1 MIVIII
7 ITIIGNEVEKKKK
20 MKDYLE
26 YLEKLKAL
34 VDINELERVR
44 DYCQQQKLHV
54 RKLGRLRFIA
64 VLLTMG
70 LCVPAYD
77 GLGKLLRSA
86 LCGERYNGIESLLWL
101 ILFIVVFG
109 FTLWIVAFYSV
120 DKEKLNSMS
129 GISYVE
135 HSYAAVRNTI
145 IDEGDEFMRKLFVW
159 ERLYTLTVDDKR
171 KYDYVLKV
179 IRTLRVEY
187 ERFENKGV

>member
-1 MIVIII
+1 
-7 ITIIGNEVEKKKK
+7 
-20 MKDYLE
+20 MKEYLE
-26 YLEKLKAL
+26 YLDKLNSL
-34 VDINELERVR
+34 VDTNELERVR
-44 DYCQQQKLHV
+44 NDYQQQKSQV
-54 RKLGRLRFIA
+54 SKLGRLSFMA
-64 VLLTMG
+64 VLLTIG

-77 GLGKLLRSA
+77 GLGKLLRLA
-86 LCGERYNGIESLLWL
+86 LYGERYNGIESLLWL

-120 DKEKLNSMS
+120 DKEKFNSML

-135 HSYAAVRNTI
+135 HSYATVRNAI
-145 IDEGDEFMRKLFVW
+145 VDDGEKFMRKLFVW

-179 IRTLRVEY
+179 IRTLRLEY

>member
-1 MIVIII
+1 
-7 ITIIGNEVEKKKK
+7 
-20 MKDYLE
+20 MKEYLE
-26 YLEKLKAL
+26 YLEKLNSL
-34 VDINELERVR
+34 VDTNELERVR
-44 DYCQQQKLHV
+44 NDYQQQKSQV
-54 RKLGRLRFIA
+54 RKLGRLSFMA
-64 VLLTMG
+64 VLLTIG

-77 GLGKLLRSA
+77 GLGKLLRLA
-86 LCGERYNGIESLLWL
+86 LYGEKYNGVESLLWL
-101 ILFIVVFG
+101 TLFIVVLG

-135 HSYAAVRNTI
+135 HSYATVRNTI

-159 ERLYTLTVDDKR
+159 ERLYTLTVGDKR

>member
-1 MIVIII
+1 
-7 ITIIGNEVEKKKK
+7 
-20 MKDYLE
+20 MKEYLE
-26 YLEKLKAL
+26 YLDKLNSL
-34 VDINELERVR
+34 VDTNELERVR
-44 DYCQQQKLHV
+44 NDYQQQKLHV

-77 GLGKLLRSA
+77 GLSKLLRLA
-86 LCGERYNGIESLLWL
+86 LYGEKYNGIETVLWL
-101 ILFIVVFG
+101 ILFIVVSG

-135 HSYAAVRNTI
+135 HSYATVRNTI
-145 IDEGDEFMRKLFVW
+145 IDEGDEFMRKLFAW
-159 ERLYTLTVDDKR
+159 ERLYTLTVGDKR

>member
-1 MIVIII
+1 M
-7 ITIIGNEVEKKKK
+7 
-20 MKDYLE
+20 
-26 YLEKLKAL
+26 
-34 VDINELERVR
+34 
-44 DYCQQQKLHV
+44 
-54 RKLGRLRFIA
+54 A
-64 VLLTMG
+64 VLLTIG

-77 GLGKLLRSA
+77 GLGKLLRLA
-86 LCGERYNGIESLLWL
+86 LYGERYSGIESLLWL

-120 DKEKLNSMS
+120 DKEKLNSML

-135 HSYAAVRNTI
+135 HSYATVRNAI
-145 IDEGDEFMRKLFVW
+145 VDDGEKFMQKLFVW

-179 IRTLRVEY
+179 IRTLRLEY

>member
-1 MIVIII
+1 
-7 ITIIGNEVEKKKK
+7 
-20 MKDYLE
+20 MKEYLE
-26 YLEKLKAL
+26 YLDKLNSL
-34 VDINELERVR
+34 VDTNELERVR
-44 DYCQQQKLHV
+44 NDYQQQKSQV
-54 RKLGRLRFIA
+54 SKLGRLSFIA
-64 VLLTMG
+64 VLLTIG

-77 GLGKLLRSA
+77 GLGKLLRLA
-86 LCGERYNGIESLLWL
+86 LYGERYNGIETVLWL

-109 FTLWIVAFYSV
+109 FTLWVVAFYSV

-135 HSYAAVRNTI
+135 HSYATVRNTI
-145 IDEGDEFMRKLFVW
+145 IDEGDEFMRKLFIW

-179 IRTLRVEY
+179 IRALRVEY

>member
-1 MIVIII
+1 
-7 ITIIGNEVEKKKK
+7 
-20 MKDYLE
+20 MKEYLE
-26 YLEKLKAL
+26 YLDKLNSL
-34 VDINELERVR
+34 VDTNELERVR
-44 DYCQQQKLHV
+44 DDYQQQKLHV

-77 GLGKLLRSA
+77 GLSKLLRLA
-86 LCGERYNGIESLLWL
+86 LYGERYSGIESLLWL

-135 HSYAAVRNTI
+135 HSYATVRNTI
-145 IDEGDEFMRKLFVW
+145 IDEGDEFMRKLFIW

>member
-1 MIVIII
+1 
-7 ITIIGNEVEKKKK
+7 
-20 MKDYLE
+20 MKEYLE
-26 YLEKLKAL
+26 YLEKLNSL
-34 VDINELERVR
+34 VDTNELERVR
-44 DYCQQQKLHV
+44 NDYQQQKSQV
-54 RKLGRLRFIA
+54 RKLGRLSFMA
-64 VLLTMG
+64 VLLTIG

-77 GLGKLLRSA
+77 GLGKLLRLA
-86 LCGERYNGIESLLWL
+86 LYGEKYNGVESLLWL
-101 ILFIVVFG
+101 TLFIVVLG

-135 HSYAAVRNTI
+135 HSYATVRNTI

-159 ERLYTLTVDDKR
+159 ERLYTLTFGDKR

>member
-1 MIVIII
+1 
-7 ITIIGNEVEKKKK
+7 
-20 MKDYLE
+20 MKEYLE
-26 YLEKLKAL
+26 YLDKLNSL
-34 VDINELERVR
+34 VDTNELERVR
-44 DYCQQQKLHV
+44 NDYQQQKSQV
-54 RKLGRLRFIA
+54 SKLGRLGFMA
-64 VLLTMG
+64 VLLTIG

-77 GLGKLLRSA
+77 GLGKLLRLA
-86 LCGERYNGIESLLWL
+86 LYGERCNGIENLLWL

-109 FTLWIVAFYSV
+109 FTLWMVAFYSV

-135 HSYAAVRNTI
+135 HSYATVRNTI
-145 IDEGDEFMRKLFVW
+145 IDEGDEFMRKLFIW

>member
-1 MIVIII
+1 MRL
-7 ITIIGNEVEKKKK
+7 KKK

-86 LCGERYNGIESLLWL
+86 LCGEIYNGIESLLWL

-109 FTLWIVAFYSV
+109 FTLWMVAFYSV

-145 IDEGDEFMRKLFVW
+145 IDDGEEFMRKLFTW
-159 ERLYTLTVDDKR
+159 ERLYTLTEEDR
-171 KYDYVLKV
+171 NKYDYVLKV
-179 IRTLRVEY
+179 IYNLGLEY
-187 ERFENKGV
+187 TRFENKGV

>member
-1 MIVIII
+1 
-7 ITIIGNEVEKKKK
+7 
-20 MKDYLE
+20 MKEYLE
-26 YLEKLKAL
+26 YLDKSNSL
-34 VDINELERVR
+34 VDTDELERVR
-44 DYCQQQKLHV
+44 DDCQRQKLHV
-54 RKLGRLRFIA
+54 RKLGRLCFIA

-86 LCGERYNGIESLLWL
+86 LYGERYNGIESLLWL

-135 HSYAAVRNTI
+135 HSYATVRNTI

>member
-1 MIVIII
+1 
-7 ITIIGNEVEKKKK
+7 
-20 MKDYLE
+20 MKEYLE
-26 YLEKLKAL
+26 YLEKLNYL
-34 VDINELERVR
+34 VDTNELERVR
-44 DYCQQQKLHV
+44 NDYQQQKSQV
-54 RKLGRLRFIA
+54 RKLGRLSFMA
-64 VLLTMG
+64 VLLTIG

-77 GLGKLLRSA
+77 GLGKLLRLA
-86 LCGERYNGIESLLWL
+86 LYGERCNGIENLLWL

-135 HSYAAVRNTI
+135 HSYATVRNTI

-159 ERLYTLTVDDKR
+159 ERLYTLTVGDKR

>member
-1 MIVIII
+1 
-7 ITIIGNEVEKKKK
+7 
-20 MKDYLE
+20 MKEYLE
-26 YLEKLKAL
+26 YLDKLNSL
-34 VDINELERVR
+34 VDTNELERVR
-44 DYCQQQKLHV
+44 NDYQQQKSQV
-54 RKLGRLRFIA
+54 SKLGRLSFMA
-64 VLLTMG
+64 VLLTIG

-77 GLGKLLRSA
+77 GLGKLLRLA
-86 LCGERYNGIESLLWL
+86 LYGERYSGIESLLWL

-120 DKEKLNSMS
+120 DKEKLNSML

-135 HSYAAVRNTI
+135 HSYATVRNAI
-145 IDEGDEFMRKLFVW
+145 VDDGEKFMQKLFVW

-179 IRTLRVEY
+179 IRTLRLEY